1 MRILHVT
8 QTYHPFLE
16 RGGPTVKVR
25 AIAEGLVRRGHRVTV
40 LTSWYGRHYGTRKV
54 ETGEIEVQYLRSLL
68 HYRATTLN
76 AGLLSFCRR
85 RLRDFDVVHIYG
97 LYDLMGPTVA
107 HYCFRTGTPYVLE
120 PLGMTRPIDRS
131 FRMKRAWHR
140 IFGAPLLRHA
150 RLIIATSQ
158 QERREL
164 LEEGLPREK
173 VALRYNGV
181 DLNDFAELPPRG
193 AFRSKWAI
201 PTDEPVVLFLG
212 RLIPR
217 KGVDLLIS
225 AFATSCPTHGRL
237 VIAGPEGEPN
247 YVKQM
252 RGLAQAMGVESRT
265 IFTGPIYGDQK
276 KSAYVDSD
284 LFVLPSRYENFANVV
299 AEAIACG
306 KPVIVSD
313 QCGISEFVDDQVG
326 MVIPR
331 DLATLTDRLRR
342 LLTDR
347 ALYDRFQAACPGV
360 AARLDW
366 PELLREQE
374 ELYARACSAF
384 SKSPPLSNVEV

>member
-25 AIAEGLVRRGHRVTV
+25 AIAEGLVMRGHRVTV
-40 LTSWYGRHYGTRKV
+40 LTSWYGRNYARRQREVGGV
-54 ETGEIEVQYLRSLL
+54 EVQHLRSLL
-68 HYRATTLN
+68 RYRATTLN
-76 AGLLSFCRR
+76 AGLLSFCRK
-85 RLRDFDVVHIYG
+85 RLGEFDVVHIYG
-97 LYDLMGPTVA
+97 LYDLMGPIVA
-107 HYCFRTGTPYVLE
+107 HHCFRAGVPYVLE
-120 PLGMTRPIDRS
+120 PLGMMRPIDRS

-150 RLIIATSQ
+150 RIVIATSH
-158 QERREL
+158 QEQREL

-181 DLNDFAELPPRG
+181 DLNDFAHLPPRG
-193 AFRSKWAI
+193 SFRDKWAI
-201 PTDEPVVLFLG
+201 PANEPVVLFLG

-225 AFATSCPTHGRL
+225 AFAAACPARGRL

-252 RGLAQAMGVESRT
+252 RRLAQTTGVEERVT
-265 IFTGPIYGDQK
+265 FTGPLYGDQK

-284 LFVLPSRYENFANVV
+284 VFVLPSRYENFANVV

-306 KPVIVSD
+306 TPVIISD
-313 QCGISEFVDDQVG
+313 QCGISEFVDGHVG
-326 MVIPR
+326 LVIPR
-331 DLATLTDRLRR
+331 DLGPLTDALRR

-347 ALYDRFQAACPGV
+347 TLYDRFQAACPGV
-360 AARLDW
+360 AARLNW
-366 PELLREQE
+366 PELVREQE
-374 ELYARACSAF
+374 ELYARACAATSTSA
-384 SKSPPLSNVEV
+384 PVTNVEA